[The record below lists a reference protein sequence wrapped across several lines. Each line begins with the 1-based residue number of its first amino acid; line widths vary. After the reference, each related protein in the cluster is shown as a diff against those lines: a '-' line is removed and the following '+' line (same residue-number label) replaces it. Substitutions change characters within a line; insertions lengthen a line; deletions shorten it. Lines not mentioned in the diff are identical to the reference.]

1 MSNWRRYSTFLFGC
15 LSIVSC
21 AGEPEVAAV
30 PSASSSLIST
40 ELLAATWPVR
50 MSEDQVRLPF
60 EQDPAWGQVFR
71 REYPEA
77 LGAFAAA
84 APTGRA
90 LARMHVEH
98 AALYRQAA
106 LLAANSV
113 RQVYGADRQDVDPVE
128 VDYLLAASAGV
139 MGDCAGAR
147 EALRRLQGANAAL
160 LGPQTAFLQ
169 AWADAPDCPRVPG
182 GADVGVGAFPGQWT
196 AAKAGTIPNVEAL
209 PHYRF
214 TEKVEGGGEL
224 SATDPTS
231 LLLLSRWHEA
241 AALAAAPAEDASVVA
256 LVLDPWRLP
265 GEAKVPLTS
274 STPAVAD
281 DWLFAG
287 FLLMPADAAF
297 LSAARQG
304 GVAAVEAWKGKS
316 ALAAVV
322 APAIV
327 DGKVD
332 PDRMLDQA
340 VGLGDQMSAAMVAKA
355 GSEQGYQRPF
365 VDISRVA
372 ALRAGMVVADAT
384 GEARD
389 AGILRINALER
400 STGPASDPVFS
411 ISVAA
416 WDAGNRNPQRAQ
428 DLLHGLSMSFP
439 AVEAARY
446 PLDAMHIR
454 LARNA
459 GPSSPVH

>member
-30 PSASSSLIST
+30 PAASSSLIST

-50 MSEDQVRLPF
+50 MSEDKVRLPF

-147 EALRRLQGANAAL
+147 AALLRLQGANAAL

-182 GADVGVGAFPGQWT
+182 GADVGVGAFPGQRT
-196 AAKAGTIPNVEAL
+196 AAKAGTIPDVEAL

-224 SATDPTS
+224 SATKLSTTWWWVRLDSNQGAREEEVEVSAGCAGGSGLATS
-231 LLLLSRWHEA
+231 
-241 AALAAAPAEDASVVA
+241 
-256 LVLDPWRLP
+256 WR
-265 GEAKVPLTS
+265 
-274 STPAVAD
+274 
-281 DWLFAG
+281 
-287 FLLMPADAAF
+287 
-297 LSAARQG
+297 
-304 GVAAVEAWKGKS
+304 
-316 ALAAVV
+316 
-322 APAIV
+322 
-327 DGKVD
+327 
-332 PDRMLDQA
+332 
-340 VGLGDQMSAAMVAKA
+340 QM
-355 GSEQGYQRPF
+355 EQRRG
-365 VDISRVA
+365 
-372 ALRAGMVVADAT
+372 
-384 GEARD
+384 
-389 AGILRINALER
+389 
-400 STGPASDPVFS
+400 
-411 ISVAA
+411 
-416 WDAGNRNPQRAQ
+416 
-428 DLLHGLSMSFP
+428 H
-439 AVEAARY
+439 
-446 PLDAMHIR
+446 LDARSI
-454 LARNA
+454 AIA
-459 GPSSPVH
+459 VTIPG